1 MFDSEKYMEELI
13 AALKQAFGSRL
24 AYVGLQ
30 GSYLR
35 NEATEESDIDPM
47 VVIDGLSAEDL
58 KTYRSLIERM
68 EHPEKSCGFIC
79 GKDQLANW
87 NALEIYHLLHSTK
100 DLHGE
105 LGLLIPV
112 YTREDMRSYIKLSLN
127 NLSHAM
133 CHRSIHAEVGK
144 HITHLPGDFKSA
156 FFILQDLHALRTGV
170 FLRTSSELVQA
181 LDGADRAVL
190 KRYIAIKSGAEPLE
204 EDFKLLFDWCSE
216 TMAVL

>member
-68 EHPEKSCGFIC
+68 VNAMNVCGTGTAVRKHATVLRRDFLTVWQNTQMNFPAGTANFIWKC
-79 GKDQLANW
+79 TA
-87 NALEIYHLLHSTK
+87 AH
-100 DLHGE
+100 
-105 LGLLIPV
+105 
-112 YTREDMRSYIKLSLN
+112 
-127 NLSHAM
+127 
-133 CHRSIHAEVGK
+133 
-144 HITHLPGDFKSA
+144 
-156 FFILQDLHALRTGV
+156 
-170 FLRTSSELVQA
+170 
-181 LDGADRAVL
+181 
-190 KRYIAIKSGAEPLE
+190 
-204 EDFKLLFDWCSE
+204 
-216 TMAVL
+216 